1 MIQPTQLIWQGAG
14 SPEPC
19 DTTGLPIPRSSG
31 ESHCAKC
38 GAPAPAGEYTEKQIV
53 SENFL
58 PTRNAN
64 RLRAFGGR
72 RYCAACVF
80 ASKALRLRC
89 ISWFA
94 TEERITFWRTRPAEP
109 GAPRP
114 DAMSALLAPPEPP
127 FVVAVPLYGI
137 AHGGENNWRRTWWPG
152 QPLPA
157 NPLIK
162 LQSKH
167 VALYARV
174 ATSRDRYP
182 VQVDDQHE
190 FMLDRD
196 VWLRARDDASALM
209 RALANAGV
217 KPYPARLSVK
227 FLQLPSRPDP
237 ALAASWPKLTAPLR
251 PHVDATWWPLFCELL
266 LSPEEATT
274 DATT

>member
-1 MIQPTQLIWQGAG
+1 ADLHSFPTR
-14 SPEPC
+14 
-19 DTTGLPIPRSSG
+19 RSSD
-31 ESHCAKC
+31 
-38 GAPAPAGEYTEKQIV
+38 
-53 SENFL
+53 L
-58 PTRNAN
+58 
-64 RLRAFGGR
+64 
-72 RYCAACVF
+72 
-80 ASKALRLRC
+80 
-89 ISWFA
+89 
-94 TEERITFWRTRPAEP
+94 
-109 GAPRP
+109 
-114 DAMSALLAPPEPP
+114 
-127 FVVAVPLYGI
+127 
-137 AHGGENNWRRTWWPG
+137 
-152 QPLPA
+152 A

-167 VALYARV
+167 VALYARLG
-174 ATSRDRYP
+174 TSRDRYP

-196 VWLRARDDASALM
+196 MWLRARDDASALM